1 MKKLLLLIILSI
13 TLGVNA
19 QAPQGFNYQATVRN
33 SVGDLIVNTN
43 VYFKFNVIQDTQ
55 TSLPVFTEI
64 HYVSTDDFGQVN
76 LVIGQGTA
84 TTGLFLEIDW
94 SLGDYF
100 LGIELDTGN
109 GYGAIG
115 TTRLLSVPYAL
126 YAENSGNSKEIPTL
140 EAVLAEYNSA
150 NNQQIKDLQDPTDAQ
165 DAVTKA
171 YFENN
176 NSDVMIGNTVGDLL
190 YWDGENWTTLPAPEN
205 NSNLRFCDGQLTWG
219 TCKPDVTI
227 HLGYN
232 EVDNEEYNHQI
243 KFSVKT
249 NGSIVNDLR
258 AFVSQSNTIPDEND
272 AEIVYLNGDYSEF
285 VDYIYSDLTTLIS
298 IDVGLE
304 LNTTYYIRI
313 RAESDLGVSYSNV
326 LTYLY
331 INDLV
336 AAPTTAAPTPTRNPD
351 SVISLFSDAY
361 TNIGLS
367 EVNPNWNQSTV
378 LTEVQIAGNNT
389 WKYDNLNFSG
399 IVSDYANPTGL
410 TSMTHLH
417 FDFWTPQAADPVTV
431 LGMKLVNTNDASE
444 DIEYAS
450 NLTQGTW
457 IGVDIPLVG
466 YSTNLS
472 AVSQFI
478 WDTADGFDG
487 TIYIDNLYFYAP
499 VGTEPTT
506 AAPTPTVAAANVIS
520 LYSDA
525 YTNIGL
531 SEVNP
536 NWGQSTTLSEVQI
549 AGNNTWRYE
558 ALAFRLLDTRHDNPR
573 NEIG

>member
-1 MKKLLLLIILSI
+1 M
-13 TLGVNA
+13 
-19 QAPQGFNYQATVRN
+19 
-33 SVGDLIVNTN
+33 
-43 VYFKFNVIQDTQ
+43 
-55 TSLPVFTEI
+55 
-64 HYVSTDDFGQVN
+64 
-76 LVIGQGTA
+76 
-84 TTGLFLEIDW
+84 
-94 SLGDYF
+94 
-100 LGIELDTGN
+100 
-109 GYGAIG
+109 
-115 TTRLLSVPYAL
+115 
-126 YAENSGNSKEIPTL
+126 
-140 EAVLAEYNSA
+140 
-150 NNQQIKDLQDPTDAQ
+150 
-165 DAVTKA
+165 
-171 YFENN
+171 
-176 NSDVMIGNTVGDLL
+176 
-190 YWDGENWTTLPAPEN
+190 
-205 NSNLRFCDGQLTWG
+205 
-219 TCKPDVTI
+219 
-227 HLGYN
+227 
-232 EVDNEEYNHQI
+232 
-243 KFSVKT
+243 
-249 NGSIVNDLR
+249 
-258 AFVSQSNTIPDEND
+258 
-272 AEIVYLNGDYSEF
+272 
-285 VDYIYSDLTTLIS
+285 
-298 IDVGLE
+298 E

-399 IVSDYANPTGL
+399 IVSDYANPTDL

>member
-1 MKKLLLLIILSI
+1 M
-13 TLGVNA
+13 
-19 QAPQGFNYQATVRN
+19 
-33 SVGDLIVNTN
+33 
-43 VYFKFNVIQDTQ
+43 
-55 TSLPVFTEI
+55 
-64 HYVSTDDFGQVN
+64 
-76 LVIGQGTA
+76 
-84 TTGLFLEIDW
+84 
-94 SLGDYF
+94 
-100 LGIELDTGN
+100 
-109 GYGAIG
+109 
-115 TTRLLSVPYAL
+115 
-126 YAENSGNSKEIPTL
+126 
-140 EAVLAEYNSA
+140 
-150 NNQQIKDLQDPTDAQ
+150 
-165 DAVTKA
+165 
-171 YFENN
+171 
-176 NSDVMIGNTVGDLL
+176 
-190 YWDGENWTTLPAPEN
+190 
-205 NSNLRFCDGQLTWG
+205 
-219 TCKPDVTI
+219 
-227 HLGYN
+227 
-232 EVDNEEYNHQI
+232 
-243 KFSVKT
+243 
-249 NGSIVNDLR
+249 
-258 AFVSQSNTIPDEND
+258 
-272 AEIVYLNGDYSEF
+272 
-285 VDYIYSDLTTLIS
+285 
-298 IDVGLE
+298 
-304 LNTTYYIRI
+304 
-313 RAESDLGVSYSNV
+313 
-326 LTYLY
+326 
-331 INDLV
+331 
-336 AAPTTAAPTPTRNPD
+336 
-351 SVISLFSDAY
+351 
-361 TNIGLS
+361 
-367 EVNPNWNQSTV
+367 
-378 LTEVQIAGNNT
+378 TEVQIAGNNT

-399 IVSDYANPTGL
+399 IVSDYANPTDL